1 MLAVLVLKLA
11 LHLLHY
17 SIFQH
22 LQHVTGLS
30 LIAVIMHSPST
41 DVRFKEAQKLL
52 NFGFSNFTNISFG
65 NKGDVVRRIR
75 SKKGVT
81 SSVKAILSEDASFFI
96 KKTKSGNVTQSVT
109 FKENLE
115 APINKGDII
124 GSVNYTL
131 DNELIKSINIIA
143 DDNVKRINLFNMSM
157 NVYEN
162 WFKMLR

>member
-1 MLAVLVLKLA
+1 M
-11 LHLLHY
+11 
-17 SIFQH
+17 Q
-22 LQHVTGLS
+22 
-30 LIAVIMHSPST
+30 
-41 DVRFKEAQKLL
+41 
-52 NFGFSNFTNISFG
+52 FG
-65 NKGDVVRRIR
+65 DLEV
-75 SKKGVT
+75 KKGVT
-81 SSVKAILSEDASFFI
+81 SSVKAILPEDASFFI

-143 DDNVKRINLFNMSM
+143 DNDVKRINLFNMTM

-162 WFKMLR
+162 WFKILR